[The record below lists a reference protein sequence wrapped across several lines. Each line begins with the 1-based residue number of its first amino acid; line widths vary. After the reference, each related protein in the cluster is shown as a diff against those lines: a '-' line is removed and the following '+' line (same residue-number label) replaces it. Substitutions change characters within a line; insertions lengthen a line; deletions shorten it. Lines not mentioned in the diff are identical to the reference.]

1 MMLRGLTFKQ
11 IGRELG
17 ISKSRVQTYAEQLYA
32 RHGVRGR
39 RELER
44 KLGGVAGVARA
55 V

>member
-17 ISKSRVQTYAEQLYA
+17 IGPTTVERYARELYA

-44 KLGGVAGVARA
+44 KLGAGERA
-55 V
+55 GA